1 MSTQVAANEPATLTE
16 AILGKEL
23 ISAPIFSKLRA
34 WPAELRAALFSVL
47 LASTVLLPFL
57 GAVGLWDPWEVHY
70 GEVAREMIQRNDYVH
85 PFWEN
90 AWFFSKPAFTMWM
103 QALGLQAAELGPLL
117 ALVLAALLGGLGFA
131 LYTGKLKGASAT
143 KEFWGVLGLLFGAF
157 FLVLFVWAKVITLP
171 WRFSTP
177 AAGPD
182 ALPLFTEW
190 GFRLPFAGF
199 SILAIGLLAY
209 AMTIAVNARAALAT
223 SVVLVTMPLYFL
235 LSRQAVTDTPIISA
249 TIAGIACAMV
259 GLFDKTSRFRS
270 EWWYGAYV
278 FFAIATLAKGLLGFG
293 VPMLVWFAYAFLR
306 HGSTQWLTT
315 NVRLKPNEK
324 LASLGIWGLSA
335 AVGFTLLWVVVG
347 RLMAPAMN
355 AVGPTADYVGAIFSG
370 DYTRFAEPMATGA
383 TIARFRE
390 VYQGFLALTILG
402 ALIWLESIAIRVRMD
417 LRVEPNAGLTSIG
430 DIAFPVAVGF
440 ATLMLAVP
448 YVLSPEYRILRGL
461 FLLVAGGAAAT
472 WAVTFLLRIIGS
484 KLWVRHLVFPMGVGL
499 GAAAMAGLVAY
510 LIGARW
516 NTTFMAVP
524 VVDNVSLISAPVWL
538 GIMWGSLA
546 FWAVTTVLIG
556 MNETAKAEPPPSLIA
571 LAWNMRLGTGLLL
584 FLAVCL
590 PWYYEMF
597 TFWRLDDESKIFW
610 FRFIIHDHFARLGS
624 GVHTTTPGGDFT
636 YFILQGGYAMFPW
649 VAIVPGAL
657 ATAGRL
663 KIRGLTGADGLGLIA
678 VLWFVI
684 TWALIGSS
692 ATKFHHYTAP
702 MLPPLAILMGL
713 FLDKLWEEGI
723 DSHGLVLLFGVP
735 LFILVGKDLAATPK
749 NFTDLFVYNYD
760 RPYPTFLTETA
771 VLGSYNIKQLMG
783 MGMALAGVTIGTF
796 AILRSRAMMFTAGLA
811 SVMVFALWF
820 NWSHWV
826 QLSHQWTQR
835 DQFWRYYTQRRPN
848 EPIAAFLMNWRGE
861 TFYSRNTVKQ
871 IKDNP
876 QVGMKSYA
884 DQPGR
889 EWSLVE
895 HARLP
900 MLKSAVGDKPLTLVD
915 KDLNNKFVLVI
926 IGE

>member
-1 MSTQVAANEPATLTE
+1 MPTQVATNEPATLTE
-16 AILGKEL
+16 AILGKEVL
-23 ISAPIFSKLRA
+23 TAPIFSKVRA
-34 WPAELRAALFSVL
+34 WPAELRASLVSVL
-47 LASTVLLPFL
+47 LASAVLLPYL

-103 QALGLQAAELGPLL
+103 QALGLQAAEVGPVL

-131 LYTGKLKGASAT
+131 LYQGKLKGASAT
-143 KEFWGVLGLLFGAF
+143 KEFWGVLGLVFGAF
-157 FLVLFVWAKVITLP
+157 FLLLFAWAKTVSLP
-171 WRFSTP
+171 WHFSTA

-199 SILAIGLLAY
+199 SIIAIGLMTY
-209 AMTIAVNARAALAT
+209 ALTIAVNARAALAAA
-223 SVVLVTMPLYFL
+223 VVQVTMPMFFL
-235 LSRQAVTDTPIISA
+235 LSRQAVTDTPIIAA
-249 TIAGIACAMV
+249 TISGVACAIV
-259 GLFDKTSRFRS
+259 ALFDKTTKHRS

-278 FFAIATLAKGLLGFG
+278 LFAIATLAKGLLGFG
-293 VPMLVWFAYAFLR
+293 IPMVVFIVYVALR
-306 HGSTQWLTT
+306 EMTWKSIGAHFTWLSKH
-315 NVRLKPNEK
+315 LLLPM
-324 LASLGIWGLSA
+324 A
-335 AVGFTLLWVVVG
+335 AGVGAAMVVG
-347 RLMAPAMN
+347 
-355 AVGPTADYVGAIFSG
+355 G
-370 DYTRFAEPMATGA
+370 
-383 TIARFRE
+383 
-390 VYQGFLALTILG
+390 LA
-402 ALIWLESIAIRVRMD
+402 
-417 LRVEPNAGLTSIG
+417 
-430 DIAFPVAVGF
+430 
-440 ATLMLAVP
+440 
-448 YVLSPEYRILRGL
+448 YVLG
-461 FLLVAGGAAAT
+461 
-472 WAVTFLLRIIGS
+472 
-484 KLWVRHLVFPMGVGL
+484 KK
-499 GAAAMAGLVAY
+499 
-510 LIGARW
+510 W

-524 VVDNVSLISAPVWL
+524 VIDNVSLISAPTWL
-538 GIMWGSLA
+538 AIMWGSLA
-546 FWAVTTVLIG
+546 FWAVTTVLLGIDKKATLVRPPAVFG
-556 MNETAKAEPPPSLIA
+556 MAYD
-571 LAWNMRLGTGLLL
+571 MRLGTGILL

-649 VAIVPGAL
+649 VAIIPGAL

-663 KIRGLTGADGLGLIA
+663 KIRGLSGADGVGLIA
-678 VLWFVI
+678 VIWFVV
-684 TWALIGSS
+684 TWTLIGDS

-713 FLDKLWEEGI
+713 FIDRLWEEGI
-723 DSHGLVLLFGVP
+723 DAHGMVLLFGIP
-735 LFILVGKDLAATPK
+735 LFILVGKDLASTPK

-760 RPYPTFLTETA
+760 RPYPAFLTETP
-771 VLGSYNIKQLMG
+771 VLGSNNIKQLMG
-783 MGMALAGVTIGTF
+783 MGMALAGLTIGLF
-796 AILRSRAMMFTAGLA
+796 AMLRSRAMMFTASLA
-811 SVMVFALWF
+811 SVMTFALWF

-826 QLSHQWTQR
+826 QLSHNWTQR
-835 DQFWRYYTQRRPN
+835 DQFWRYYTQRRPD

-889 EWSLVE
+889 QWSLVE
-895 HARLP
+895 HARLG
-900 MLKSAVGDKPLTLVD
+900 MLKSAVGDKPITVVD

>member
-1 MSTQVAANEPATLTE
+1 LSTQVATNEPATLTE

-23 ISAPIFSKLRA
+23 MSAAIFSKVRA
-34 WPAELRAALFSVL
+34 WPAELRASLVAVL
-47 LASTVLLPFL
+47 LASAVLLPYL

-85 PFWEN
+85 PYWEN

-103 QALGLQAAELGPLL
+103 QALGLQAADAGPMLALLL
-117 ALVLAALLGGLGFA
+117 AAVLGGLGFA

-143 KEFWGVLGLLFGAF
+143 KEFWGVLGLLFGTF
-157 FLVLFVWAKVITLP
+157 FLVLFAWSKAVSFP
-171 WRFSTP
+171 WKFSSV

-209 AMTIAVNARAALAT
+209 ALTIAVSARAALAT
-223 SVVLVTMPLYFL
+223 AVVLVTMPLYFL

-259 GLFDKTSRFRS
+259 GLFDKTSKFKS

-293 VPMLVWFAYAFLR
+293 VPMVVFVAYVVLR
-306 HGSTQWLTT
+306 EMTWKSIGAHFGWMAKFMTL
-315 NVRLKPNEK
+315 PM
-324 LASLGIWGLSA
+324 LAGIGGGA
-335 AVGFTLLWVVVG
+335 VVG
-347 RLMAPAMN
+347 
-355 AVGPTADYVGAIFSG
+355 G
-370 DYTRFAEPMATGA
+370 
-383 TIARFRE
+383 
-390 VYQGFLALTILG
+390 LA
-402 ALIWLESIAIRVRMD
+402 
-417 LRVEPNAGLTSIG
+417 
-430 DIAFPVAVGF
+430 
-440 ATLMLAVP
+440 
-448 YVLSPEYRILRGL
+448 YVLG
-461 FLLVAGGAAAT
+461 
-472 WAVTFLLRIIGS
+472 
-484 KLWVRHLVFPMGVGL
+484 K
-499 GAAAMAGLVAY
+499 
-510 LIGARW
+510 RW
-516 NTTFMAVP
+516 DTTFMAVP
-524 VVDNVSLISAPVWL
+524 VIDNVSVISAPAWL
-538 GIMWGSLA
+538 FIMWASLA
-546 FWAVTTVLIG
+546 FWIITTVMLG
-556 MNETAKAEPPPSLIA
+556 LNKKATAERPPPIFA
-571 LAWNMRLGTGLLL
+571 MAYDMRLGTGILL

-597 TFWRLDDESKIFW
+597 TFWRVDDESKIFW

-649 VAIVPGAL
+649 VAIIPGAL

-663 KIRGLTGADGLGLIA
+663 KIRGLTTADGVGVIA
-678 VLWFVI
+678 VLWFVV

-713 FLDKLWEEGI
+713 FIDKLWEEGI
-723 DSHGLVLLFGVP
+723 DAHGMVLLFGVP
-735 LFILVGKDLAATPK
+735 LFMLVGKDLASTPK
-749 NFTDLFVYNYD
+749 HFTDLFVYNYD
-760 RPYPTFLTETA
+760 RPYPTFLTETP
-771 VLGSYNIKQLMG
+771 VLGSNNIKQLMG
-783 MGMALAGVTIGTF
+783 MGMALAGVVIGLF
-796 AILRSRAMMFTAGLA
+796 AMLRSRAMMFTAGLA
-811 SVMVFALWF
+811 AVMSFALWF

-826 QLSHQWTQR
+826 QLSHHWTQR
-835 DQFWRYYTQRRPN
+835 DQFWRYYTQRQPN

-861 TFYSRNTVKQ
+861 TFYSRNMVKQ

-876 QVGMKSYA
+876 QVGMKNYA

-895 HARLP
+895 HARLG
-900 MLKSAVGDKPLTLVD
+900 MLKQAVGDRPITLVD

-926 IGE
+926 IGEQ

>member
-1 MSTQVAANEPATLTE
+1 MATNEPATLTE
-16 AILGKEL
+16 AILGREL
-23 ISAPIFSKLRA
+23 ISAPLFSKLRA
-34 WPAELRAALFSVL
+34 WPAELRASLFAVL
-47 LASTVLLPFL
+47 MASGVLLPYL

-103 QALGLQAAELGPLL
+103 QALGLQAAEVGPLL
-117 ALVLAALLGGLGFA
+117 ALVLAALLGGLGLM
-131 LYTGKLKGASAT
+131 LYTGKLKGASST
-143 KEFWGVLGLLFGAF
+143 KEFWGVLGLTFGTF
-157 FLVLFVWAKVITLP
+157 FLTLFIWSKAVNLQ
-171 WRFSTP
+171 WRFSTVDS
-177 AAGPD
+177 GPD

-209 AMTIAVNARAALAT
+209 AMTIAVNARAALA
-223 SVVLVTMPLYFL
+223 SALVLITMPLYFL

-249 TIAGIACAMV
+249 TIAGVACAMV
-259 GLFDKTSRFRS
+259 GLFDKTTKYKS
-270 EWWYGAYV
+270 EWWYASYV

-293 VPMLVWFAYAFLR
+293 VPMVVFIAYVALR
-306 HGSTQWLTT
+306 EMTW
-315 NVRLKPNEK
+315 K
-324 LASLGIWGLSA
+324 
-335 AVGFTLLWVVVG
+335 
-347 RLMAPAMN
+347 
-355 AVGPTADYVGAIFSG
+355 
-370 DYTRFAEPMATGA
+370 
-383 TIARFRE
+383 
-390 VYQGFLALTILG
+390 
-402 ALIWLESIAIRVRMD
+402 
-417 LRVEPNAGLTSIG
+417 SIG
-430 DIAFPVAVGF
+430 AHFSWMAKHLMMP
-440 ATLMLAVP
+440 MLA
-448 YVLSPEYRILRGL
+448 
-461 FLLVAGGAAAT
+461 
-472 WAVTFLLRIIGS
+472 
-484 KLWVRHLVFPMGVGL
+484 GL
-499 GAAAMAGLVAY
+499 GAAVV
-510 LIGARW
+510 IGGIAAALGKKW

-524 VVDNVSLISAPVWL
+524 VIDNVSLISAPAWL

-546 FWAVTTVLIG
+546 FWAVTTLMLG
-556 MNETAKAEPPPSLIA
+556 LNKKATAQKPPPIFSMA
-571 LAWNMRLGTGLLL
+571 YDMRLGTGILL

-663 KIRGLTGADGLGLIA
+663 KIRGLSAADGVGVIA
-678 VLWFVI
+678 VLWFVV

-713 FLDKLWEEGI
+713 FIDKLWEEGI
-723 DSHGLVLLFGVP
+723 DVHGLVLLFGVP
-735 LFILVGKDLAATPK
+735 LFLLVGKDLAATPK
-749 NFTDLFVYNYD
+749 HFTDLFVYNYD
-760 RPYPTFLTETA
+760 RPYPTFLTEA
-771 VLGSYNIKQLMG
+771 PVLGSYNIKQLMG
-783 MGMALAGVTIGTF
+783 MGMAMAGVVIGLF
-796 AILRSRAMMFTAGLA
+796 ALLRSRAMMFTAGLA
-811 SVMVFALWF
+811 SVLAFALWF

-826 QLSHQWTQR
+826 QLSHHWTQR
-835 DQFWRYYTQRRPN
+835 DQFWRYYTQRRPD

-876 QVGMKSYA
+876 QVGMKNYA

-900 MLKSAVGDKPLTLVD
+900 VLRAAVGDKPLTLVD